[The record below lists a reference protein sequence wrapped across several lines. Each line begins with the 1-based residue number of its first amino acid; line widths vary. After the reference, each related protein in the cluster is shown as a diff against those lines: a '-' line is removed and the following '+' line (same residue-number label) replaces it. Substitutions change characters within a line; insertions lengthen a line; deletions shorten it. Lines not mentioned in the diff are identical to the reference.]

1 MNWAIPR
8 PFRREVH
15 FGTRVVRCYVDR
27 PSNADGLLREAA
39 ATWPVAEALVDGER
53 RYQFNELDRRVE
65 HVAANLSRLGLA
77 LGDRIALFFGN
88 SAEFVVTVLA
98 TTRLGAV
105 IVPIS
110 PRLQKPEVAHI
121 MADCG
126 ARFLVADAALAH
138 QIPDRAVMPDL
149 DTIIAVDG
157 EIEGAAR
164 YEHLTSPGAAPRAAV
179 AEDAPYAIL
188 YTSGTTG
195 TPKGAVL
202 TNLGIVHAAMQFADC
217 WNLQPGERCI
227 LAVPASHATGIGAV
241 IATMM
246 RVGGCIIVM
255 RSFKARDFLV
265 LAERERLSYAAM
277 APAMYNLLLL
287 DPALHD
293 FKLAAW
299 RVGGYGAAPMPL
311 ATIAALADKFPKLQL
326 VNAYGATETTAPPLL
341 MPLGQTACHPQSV
354 GCAVPTAEIMVADDA
369 GREVARGETG
379 EIWMRGP
386 TISPGYWRNAAANAD
401 SFADGWW
408 KSGDMG
414 AFEEDGFLR
423 VLDRKKDM
431 IIRGGYKVFSA
442 EVENVLAMH
451 PEVLECAVV
460 AQSDSVLGER
470 VHAFIVARG
479 SSLEAQSL
487 TEWCAT
493 RLADYKQP
501 ETYTISTE
509 LLPRNPTGKVLKQ
522 ELRSRLAS
530 SLR

>member
-1 MNWAIPR
+1 MNWADAR

-15 FGTRVVRCYVDR
+15 FDTRVVRCYLDR
-27 PSNADGLLREAA
+27 PSSADALLHEAV
-39 ATWPVAEALVDGER
+39 ATWPHAEALVDGER
-53 RYQFNELDRRVE
+53 RYRFDELNRTVE
-65 HVAANLSRLGLA
+65 NVAGNLSTLGLA
-77 LGDRIALFFGN
+77 VGDRIALFLGN
-88 SAEFVVTVLA
+88 CAEFVITVLA
-98 TTRLGAV
+98 AARLGAV
-105 IVPIS
+105 IVPIGA
-110 PRLQKPEVAHI
+110 RLQRPEVAHI

-126 ARFLVADAALAH
+126 ARVLVADAALAQ
-138 QIPDRAVMPDL
+138 QIPDRAAMPDVR
-149 DTIIAVDG
+149 TVVAVDG

-164 YEHLTSPGAAPRAAV
+164 YTDLTGPCAAPHVAV

-277 APAMYNLLLL
+277 APTMYNLLLL
-287 DPALHD
+287 DPALRN
-293 FKLAAW
+293 FNLAAW
-299 RVGGYGAAPMPL
+299 RVGGYGAAPMPP
-311 ATIAALADKFPKLQL
+311 ATIAALADALPKLQL

-341 MPLGQTACHPQSV
+341 MPLGQTPNHPQSV
-354 GCAVPTAEIMVADDA
+354 GCAVPTAEVMLADDA
-369 GREVARGETG
+369 GREVAKGETG

-408 KSGDMG
+408 KSGDIG

-442 EVENVLAMH
+442 EVENVLTSH
-451 PEVLECAVV
+451 PEVVECAVV
-460 AQSDSVLGER
+460 ARSDPVLGER
-470 VHAFIVARG
+470 VHAFVVARESG
-479 SSLEAQSL
+479 LAAQSL
-487 TEWCAT
+487 TEWCAS

-501 ETYTISTE
+501 ETFTIQIE
-509 LLPRNPTGKVLKQ
+509 PLPRNPTGKVLKQ
-522 ELRSRLAS
+522 ELRSGLALP
-530 SLR
+530 LR